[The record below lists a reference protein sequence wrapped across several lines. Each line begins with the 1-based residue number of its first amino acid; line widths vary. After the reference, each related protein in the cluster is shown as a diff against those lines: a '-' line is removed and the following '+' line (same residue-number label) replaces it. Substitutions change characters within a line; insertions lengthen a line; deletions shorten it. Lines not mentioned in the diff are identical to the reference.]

1 MPNLQT
7 REIEFRAA
15 DAAGDAIPCT
25 LSSEAAVN
33 RGGYLEVLSHRPG
46 DIDLTRAPL
55 PLLVQHDS
63 SQLNIGLV
71 ENIRIEGKTLKGT
84 ARFSSGEVA
93 QQILTDIKAGIVRHL
108 SVGYQLLQELSEA
121 GRQVRFAWMP
131 YECSVVS
138 VPADS
143 NAGFYRSNSFPK
155 GNQMSEIQVTE
166 NNPLSRSQ
174 RRAANFSMESERER
188 MLEINALGRT
198 HNMQT
203 QADRAIEEGVS
214 VDDFRAAVLS
224 RLNSIASSGSIRFA
238 ESPDIGMSRRETEQY
253 SFRRALLCAQDPN
266 FAAREGGLEMEA
278 SHAAAQS
285 RGRPS
290 QGVLVPNDVLF
301 GQRDLV
307 KGTDSAGGFL
317 VGTEHQGASF
327 IEMMRERQ
335 LISQL
340 GARELRDLTGNLA
353 IPKQT
358 GAGTAFWVAEGSAP
372 TESQQTFGQVLMSPK
387 TVGAFTDFSRKMLL
401 QSSPDVESLIRADLA
416 AVLANAVD
424 LAAFNGSGSGAEPLG
439 ILGTSGIGSVAVG
452 TNGGPVTWA
461 LVLELERQLLAA
473 YNDPS
478 ALGYVMTQNLRTK
491 LKQTVKVSGDTTG
504 NFIWQDGQRPGDG
517 RVNGYQAFATTNLP
531 NNLVKGTSGAVCSA
545 MLFGDFSQ
553 VILAYWGGLDL
564 MMDPYSNGTSGGR
577 RVIALLDCDVAIRRA
592 ASFAAIKDATT
603 T

>member
-1 MPNLQT
+1 MPNLQI

-15 DAAGDAIPCT
+15 DADGDAIPCT
-25 LSSEAAVN
+25 LSSEAAVD
-33 RGGYLEVLSHRPG
+33 RGHYLEVLSHRPG

-71 ENIRIEGKTLKGT
+71 ENIRIEGKTLKGL
-84 ARFSSGEVA
+84 ARFGSGEIA
-93 QQILTDIKAGIVRHL
+93 QQILTDIKSGIVRNL

-155 GNQMSEIQVTE
+155 GKPMSDITVTE
-166 NNPLSRSQ
+166 NNAQSRSQ

-188 MLEINALGRT
+188 MLEINAMGRT

-214 VDDFRAAVLS
+214 VDDFRATVLS
-224 RLNSIASSGSIRFA
+224 RLKSTSVIRVA

-253 SFRRALLCAQDPN
+253 SFRRALLAAQDP
-266 FAAREGGLEMEA
+266 AYAQREAGLEMEA
-278 SHAAAQS
+278 SRAAAQK
-285 RGRPS
+285 RGEPAN
-290 QGVLVPNDVLF
+290 GVLVPPDVLW

-307 KGTDSAGGFL
+307 AGTPAFGGNL
-317 VGTEHQGASF
+317 VGTDHQGGSF
-327 IEMMRERQ
+327 IELMRERQ
-335 LISQL
+335 LVSQL
-340 GARELRDLTGNLA
+340 GARELRELTGNLS
-353 IPKQT
+353 IPTQT
-358 GAGTAFWVAEGSAP
+358 GAGSAFWIAENGSP
-372 TESQQTFGQVLMSPK
+372 TESAQAFGQLLMTPK
-387 TVGAFTDFSRKMLL
+387 TVGAYTDYSRKMLL
-401 QSSPDVESLIRADLA
+401 QSSPDVESLVRADLA

-424 LAAFNGSGSGAEPLG
+424 RAAFNGSGVDAEPLG
-439 ILGTSGIGSVAVG
+439 ILGASGIGSVAVG
-452 TNGGPVTWA
+452 ANGGPVTWA
-461 LVLELERQLLAA
+461 HVLELERQLLAA
-473 YNDPS
+473 YNDP
-478 ALGYVMTQNLRTK
+478 AAIGYVMTQNLRTK

-517 RVNGYQAFATTNLP
+517 LVNGYAAYATTNLP

-564 MMDPYSNGTSGGR
+564 MVDPYTNGTSGGR
-577 RVIALLDCDVAIRRA
+577 RVIALLDCDIAIRHA
-592 ASFAAIKDATT
+592 GSFAALKDATT